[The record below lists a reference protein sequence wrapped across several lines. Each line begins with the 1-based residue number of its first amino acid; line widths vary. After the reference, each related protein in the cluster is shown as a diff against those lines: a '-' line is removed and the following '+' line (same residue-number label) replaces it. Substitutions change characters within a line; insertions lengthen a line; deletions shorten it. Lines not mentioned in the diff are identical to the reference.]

1 MKKLI
6 AATAGLT
13 LLYTSL
19 AMAQNSTRNA
29 PPPSVQRE
37 QQGGVQPRPGLDT
50 PIIHRQPR
58 PGDLPSEARADD
70 PGTINAQDKELD
82 RMIRGICRGC

>member
-13 LLYTSL
+13 LLYSSL
-19 AMAQNSTRNA
+19 AVAQNSTRNA

-37 QQGGVQPRPGLDT
+37 QQGGVQPRPGLDA
-50 PIIHRQPR
+50 PIIQRQPR
-58 PGDLPSEARADD
+58 PGDLPPEARADD
-70 PGTINAQDKELD
+70 PGKISAQDKELD
-82 RMIRGICRGC
+82 RMIKGICKGC